1 MSDLRNILKEEYK
14 KNEEVSV
21 TPQSLIKMIEE
32 VMNKVSFNLSEIA
45 PPTGG
50 IEMDPSKG
58 AQKDVSIALPF
69 VQLSEAWGKPG
80 SIQRGEIDAFVAQLG
95 GGGPGIDTLR
105 TRLQGLADFINTYL
119 GNVENFEGGNEP
131 ISKVI
136 SSILILDTL
145 SAIVTAGEEEQFS
158 ASPAGFLFEGFLAA
172 LAGGNSSQVKPSESR
187 STEDITIDIGD
198 EAGVPVS
205 LKLLRRGGGE
215 VHGSI
220 EELAVSFGVSPEELQ
235 QRIDVAKGNISEVRA
250 KVGTKLPIDPET
262 GKPFPPKDT
271 AFAGM
276 KYIIVLKTK
285 KGKEGT
291 KLEFYEWD
299 FSMETFIELVK
310 VNKIKWGEKT
320 QFNIPKS
327 VYLEYSHPIIEGEG
341 FTLPTS
347 SNVRS
352 KAQDVLEALYNDF
365 YKILVTLKN
374 TTDSLN
380 VYLSNPE
387 EERPSGQIAA
397 QEAGKLETEII
408 QTTD

>member
-14 KNEEVSV
+14 KKEEVV
-21 TPQSLIKMIEE
+21 TPQSLIEMIEE
-32 VMNKVSFNLSEIA
+32 VMSKVSFNLSEIA

-58 AQKDVSIALPF
+58 TQEDVSIALPF

-80 SIQRGEIDAFVAQLG
+80 SMQRGEIDAFVAQLG
-95 GGGPGIDTLR
+95 GGGPGIGTLR
-105 TRLQGLADFINTYL
+105 TRLQGLADFVDTYL
-119 GNVENFEGGNEP
+119 GDVEKFEGGSEP

-172 LAGGNSSQVKPSESR
+172 LAGGNSSQVKPSESK

-198 EAGVPVS
+198 EGGVPVS
-205 LKLLRRGGGE
+205 LKLLRRAGGE

-235 QRIDVAKGNISEVRA
+235 QRINVAKGSVSEVKA

-262 GKPFPPKDT
+262 GKPVAPTDT

-291 KLEFYEWD
+291 LLEFYEWD
-299 FSMETFIELVK
+299 FSIDNFVEFVK
-310 VNKIKWGEKT
+310 TNRIKWGSAT
-320 QFNIPKS
+320 QFTIPKS
-327 VYLEYSHPIIEGEG
+327 VYLAYSQPLIKGEG
-341 FTLPTS
+341 YVLPTS
-347 SNVRS
+347 SRIRAS
-352 KAQDVLEALYNDF
+352 AAAVLEKLYKDF
-365 YKILVTLKN
+365 YEILVTLKK

-380 VYLSNPE
+380 LYLSNPE
-387 EERPSGQIAA
+387 EQKSSGKIAA
-397 QEAGKLETEII
+397 REAGTLEREIT

>member
-1 MSDLRNILKEEYK
+1 M
-14 KNEEVSV
+14 
-21 TPQSLIKMIEE
+21 
-32 VMNKVSFNLSEIA
+32 
-45 PPTGG
+45 
-50 IEMDPSKG
+50 
-58 AQKDVSIALPF
+58 
-69 VQLSEAWGKPG
+69 
-80 SIQRGEIDAFVAQLG
+80 QRGEIDAFVAQLG
-95 GGGPGIDTLR
+95 GGGPGIATLR
-105 TRLQGLADFINTYL
+105 ARLQGLANFIETYL
-119 GNVENFEGGNEP
+119 GDVENFEGGSEP

-172 LAGGNSSQVKPSESR
+172 LAGGNSSQVKPSESK

-205 LKLLRRGGGE
+205 LKLLRRAGGE

-235 QRIDVAKGNISEVRA
+235 HHINIAKGNVSEARA
-250 KVGTKLPIDPET
+250 KVGTRLPIDPET
-262 GKPFPPKDT
+262 GKPFPPTDT

-310 VNKIKWGEKT
+310 AGRIKWGEKT
-320 QFNIPKS
+320 QFNIPKT
-327 VYLEYSHPIIEGEG
+327 VYSEYSHPIIEGEG

-347 SNVRS
+347 SRIRAS
-352 KAQDVLEALYNDF
+352 AAAVLEKLYKDF
-365 YKILVTLKN
+365 YEILVTLKK

-380 VYLSNPE
+380 LYLSNPE
-387 EERPSGQIAA
+387 EQKPSGKIAA
-397 QEAGKLETEII
+397 KEAGMLEREIT

>member
-1 MSDLRNILKEEYK
+1 MSDLRNMLKEEYK
-14 KNEEVSV
+14 KKEEGPV

-32 VMNKVSFNLSEIA
+32 VMSNVSFNLSEIA

-58 AQKDVSIALPF
+58 AQMDVSIALPF

-80 SIQRGEIDAFVAQLG
+80 SVQRGEIDAFVAQLG

-105 TRLQGLADFINTYL
+105 TRLQGLADFINKYL
-119 GNVENFEGGNEP
+119 GNVENFEEGNEP

-172 LAGGNSSQVKPSESR
+172 LAGGNSSQVKPSESK

-198 EAGVPVS
+198 DAGVPVS
-205 LKLLRRGGGE
+205 LKLLRRAGGE

-235 QRIDVAKGNISEVRA
+235 QRINVARGAVSEA
-250 KVGTKLPIDPET
+250 KTKVGSALPIDPET
-262 GKPFPPKDT
+262 GKPLPLTDT
-271 AFAGM
+271 SFAGM

-291 KLEFYEWD
+291 LLEFYEWD

-310 VNKIKWGEKT
+310 AGRIKWGEKT
-320 QFNIPKS
+320 QFSIPKS
-327 VYLEYSHPIIEGEG
+327 VYLRYSQPLIEGEG
-341 FTLPTS
+341 YVLPTS
-347 SNVRS
+347 SNIRS
-352 KAQDVLEALYNDF
+352 KAQNVLEVLYNDF

-387 EERPSGQIAA
+387 EERPSGKTAA
-397 QEAGKLETEII
+397 QEAGKLETDII